1 MIYPD
6 NFEKKLGIDK
16 IRNILKGYCLSDLGK
31 DLVQNM
37 SFSNIKDEVAL
48 SLQQTR
54 EFRNV
59 KEAYQDIPL
68 AFFFD
73 VRMTLKRI
81 RLENT
86 HFEIE
91 ELFDFRRSLDTINKL
106 VGFIQEINRVD
117 DNEDGGNIL
126 KRPYPALY
134 DLQDGIATF
143 PVLVQQADQIMDKW
157 GRIRDSASPELLQIR
172 RELKRMEGSVS
183 QTLHHILHSA
193 QAEGLVDKDTA
204 PTLRDG
210 RLVIPIAPGVK
221 RKIQGIVHDE
231 SASGRTLY
239 IEPTE
244 VVEANNKI
252 RDLENKERQELI
264 RILTTYTKRVRP
276 HINEIVDSYRFLA
289 QIDFIQAREGLAK
302 AMRATEPT
310 LSETPTVDWIEARHP
325 LLEQSL
331 HDKSSNR
338 VSGESLANEHPNR
351 IVPLEITLKA
361 DKHILIISGPN
372 AGGKS
377 VCLKTVGLLQYMLQC
392 GLSIPVSDR
401 SSAGIF
407 DDIMIDIGDEQSL
420 ENDLSTYSSHLWN
433 MKNMIKQASDRT
445 LILIDEFGTGTEPQI
460 GAAIAQAVLT
470 QFWGKKAWAVITTH
484 YQNLKHFS
492 EDHPGVVNG
501 AMLYDRHEMR
511 PLFQLAIGR
520 PGSSFAIEIARK
532 IGLPE
537 SVIQEASDIVGSD
550 YIQSDKY
557 LQDIVRDKRYWEN
570 KRQAIHQ
577 REKDLEKRIAEYE
590 ETVERVEKSR
600 KEIITRAKAQAN
612 DLIKES
618 NKRIENAI
626 REIKEH
632 QAEKEETRKVRQE
645 LAKFQQDIADSS
657 PAEEKKSK
665 KGKNHGL
672 LTEEEFQA
680 KVDKL
685 RERKLRHEKRQA
697 EKAAKKSL
705 QQATPKPSKDAPLVK
720 GDSVRIKGL
729 TSVGTIESVDGKM
742 ALVIFGGMKTMMRL
756 ERLERYSQATNHN
769 ANTNGKTTLS
779 KIETYKPSS
788 IMTRNTIDEHQKS
801 FKPEIDV
808 RGFRTDEVLLK
819 VQRFVDDALLVG
831 SSQLRILHG
840 KGNGILRQEIQKFLK
855 TMPYVKS
862 VRDEHVQFG
871 GAGITV
877 VEL

>member
-1 MIYPD
+1 MIYPN
-6 NFEKKLGIDK
+6 NFEKKIGIDK
-16 IRNILKGYCLSDLGK
+16 IRSILKGYCLSDLGK
-31 DLVQNM
+31 DLVQDM
-37 SFSNIKDEVAL
+37 SFSCIKDEVAL

-54 EFRNV
+54 EFRSV

-68 AFFFD
+68 SFFFD
-73 VRMTLKRI
+73 VRFTLKRI

-86 HFEIE
+86 HFETD

-106 VGFIQEINRVD
+106 VGFIQEINQS
-117 DNEDGGNIL
+117 DNDEEVSSIMN
-126 KRPYPALY
+126 RPYPALY

-143 PVLVQQADQIMDKW
+143 PILVQQADQIMDKW
-157 GRIRDSASPELLQIR
+157 GRIRDTASPELLQIR

-183 QTLHHILHSA
+183 QTLNHILHSA

-239 IEPTE
+239 IEPAE

-252 RDLENKERQELI
+252 RDLENKEKQELI

-276 HINEIVDSYRFLA
+276 HINEIIDSYYFLA
-289 QIDFIQAREGLAK
+289 QIDFIQARECLAK
-302 AMRATEPT
+302 TMRATEPT
-310 LSETPTVDWIEARHP
+310 LSEAPMIDWIEARHP
-325 LLEQSL
+325 LLEQSI
-331 HDKSSNR
+331 HDKNSNP
-338 VSGESLANEHPNR
+338 VPDGTLPSQHPNR

-401 SSAGIF
+401 STAGIF

-420 ENDLSTYSSHLWN
+420 ENNLSTYSSHLWN
-433 MKNMIKQASDRT
+433 MKNMIRQASDHT

-460 GAAIAQAVLT
+460 GGAIAQAVLT
-470 QFWGKKAWAVITTH
+470 QFWKKKAWAVITTH

-537 SVIQEASDIVGSD
+537 SVIQEASNIVGSD

-600 KEIITRAKAQAN
+600 KDIITRAKAQAN

-632 QAEKEETRKVRQE
+632 QAEKEETRKIRRK
-645 LAKFQQDIADSS
+645 LAKFQQGIADDSHTEDNK
-657 PAEEKKSK
+657 PK

-705 QQATPKPSKDAPLVK
+705 QQATAKSAKEAPLAK

-729 TSVGTIESVDGKM
+729 TSVGTIESIDGKM
-742 ALVIFGGMKTMMRL
+742 ALVIFGGMKTKMRL
-756 ERLERYSQATNHN
+756 ERLERCTQTMSTNTSQ
-769 ANTNGKTTLS
+769 NGKTSIS

-788 IMTRNTIDEHQKS
+788 MMTRNTIDEHQKN

-808 RGFRTDEVLLK
+808 RGFRTDEALLK
-819 VQRFVDDALLVG
+819 VQHFVDDALLVG

-840 KGNGILRQEIQKFLK
+840 KGNGILRQMIQQFLK
-855 TMPYVKS
+855 TMPCVRS

>member
-1 MIYPD
+1 
-6 NFEKKLGIDK
+6 
-16 IRNILKGYCLSDLGK
+16 
-31 DLVQNM
+31 
-37 SFSNIKDEVAL
+37 
-48 SLQQTR
+48 
-54 EFRNV
+54 
-59 KEAYQDIPL
+59 
-68 AFFFD
+68 
-73 VRMTLKRI
+73 MTLKRI

-86 HFEIE
+86 HFETD

-106 VGFIQEINRVD
+106 VGFIQQINQVD
-117 DNEDGGNIL
+117 YDEESTSVV

-134 DLQDGIATF
+134 DLQDGVATF
-143 PVLVQQADQIMDKW
+143 PILVQQADQIMDKW
-157 GRIRDSASPELLQIR
+157 GQIRDTASPELLQIR

-183 QTLHHILHSA
+183 QTLNHILHSA

-252 RDLENKERQELI
+252 RDLENKEKQELI

-289 QIDFIQAREGLAK
+289 QIDFVQARECLAK

-310 LSETPTVDWIEARHP
+310 LSETPMIDWIEARHP
-325 LLEQSL
+325 LLEQSIL
-331 HDKSSNR
+331 DKKSIQINE
-338 VSGESLANEHPNR
+338 ESLPSQNPNR
-351 IVPLEITLKA
+351 IVPLEITLK
-361 DKHILIISGPN
+361 DDRHILIISGPN

-401 SSAGIF
+401 STAGIF
-407 DDIMIDIGDEQSL
+407 EDIMIDIGDEQSL

-433 MKNMIKQASDRT
+433 MKNMIKQASNRT

-460 GAAIAQAVLT
+460 GGAIAQAVLT
-470 QFWGKKAWAVITTH
+470 QFWEKRAWAVITTH

-537 SVIQEASDIVGSD
+537 RVIQEASEIVGSD

-577 REKDLEKRIAEYE
+577 REKDLEKRITEYE

-632 QAEKEETRKVRQE
+632 QAEKEETRKIRQE
-645 LAKFQQDIADSS
+645 LAKFQQDVAEDSLS
-657 PAEEKKSK
+657 EGNKSK
-665 KGKNHGL
+665 KEKNHGL

-705 QQATPKPSKDAPLVK
+705 LQAAPKTTKDAPLAK

-729 TSVGTIESVDGKM
+729 TSIGTIESIDGKM
-742 ALVIFGGMKTMMRL
+742 ALIIFGGMKTKMRL
-756 ERLERYSQATNHN
+756 ERLERSSQTISHN
-769 ANTNGKTTLS
+769 SQNGKTSIS

-788 IMTRNTIDEHQKS
+788 VMTRNTIDEHQKN

-808 RGFRTDEVLLK
+808 RGFRADEALLK

-840 KGNGILRQEIQKFLK
+840 KGNGILRQEIQRFLR

-871 GAGITV
+871 GAGVTV